1 MKKSVFAIVFII
13 GMISVMSGCVTEKY
27 VNDKITQVIDTRI
40 EGIEQVVAANR
51 QEIDDLRM
59 SVATL
64 SDSIQDALSRAM
76 EAGKLAEGKFLF
88 EATISDDSVFFAFD
102 KSKLSDEAKKAL
114 DIFTEIIKTKNMN
127 VYVEIQ
133 GHTDTTGPEKYNL
146 ELGWKRAESVLNYL
160 HLNNNMP
167 LQRMNI
173 FSYGESQLAV
183 NDDRVEN
190 HAKNR
195 RVTLVVMQ

>member
-51 QEIDDLRM
+51 QEIDDLRI

-64 SDSIQDALSRAM
+64 SDSIQDAMSRAM

-133 GHTDTTGPEKYNL
+133 GHTDTMGPEKYNL
-146 ELGWKRAESVLNYL
+146 ELGWKRAENVLNYL

-173 FSYGESQLAV
+173 FSYGESQPVV
-183 NDDRVEN
+183 NDDSVEN